1 MFKNKSVLIT
11 GGTGTFGKAFVK
23 KILLKHKHVKKL
35 IVFSRDELKQYE
47 MKKIY
52 SEDEYPCLRYFI
64 GDIRDRARLT
74 RALNGIDIVVHTA
87 ALKHVPI
94 AEYNP
99 MEYIKTNINGSE
111 NVIEASIDC
120 NVNKVI
126 ALSTDK
132 AVSPI
137 NLYGAT
143 KLCSDKLFVAA
154 NRYSGKMS
162 FSVVRYGNVIFS
174 RGSVIPYFLSKK
186 DKQVLDITDLNMTR
200 FSITIE
206 EAVDAV
212 LWTLQKSFGGEI
224 VIPKIPSF
232 RITDLAKAVCS
243 DCKLNIIGVR
253 PGEKIH
259 EVMISEYD
267 SLKTVDLGRYYAI
280 LDPNIEESFNYYL
293 KKYKKNFIKDKFSYS
308 SEKNKYFLSVNQLR
322 NLIKKNHSI

>member
-212 LWTLQKSFGGEI
+212 LWTLQKSIGGEI
-224 VIPKIPSF
+224 VVPKIPSF

>member
-1 MFKNKSVLIT
+1 
-11 GGTGTFGKAFVK
+11 
-23 KILLKHKHVKKL
+23 
-35 IVFSRDELKQYE
+35 
-47 MKKIY
+47 
-52 SEDEYPCLRYFI
+52 
-64 GDIRDRARLT
+64 
-74 RALNGIDIVVHTA
+74 
-87 ALKHVPI
+87 
-94 AEYNP
+94 
-99 MEYIKTNINGSE
+99 
-111 NVIEASIDC
+111 
-120 NVNKVI
+120 
-126 ALSTDK
+126 
-132 AVSPI
+132 
-137 NLYGAT
+137 
-143 KLCSDKLFVAA
+143 
-154 NRYSGKMS
+154 MS

-212 LWTLQKSFGGEI
+212 LWTLQKSIGGEI
-224 VIPKIPSF
+224 VVPKIPSF